1 MQRTASGIQG
11 RSDSTKDAEQMG
23 AYSFSVWYETWY
35 KLRISKLN
43 TKRAELRPSTW
54 LTMSSRTGQAS
65 SRRNRAPGGG
75 FAPGEGRGLQGQ
87 DKPGSEGLQESWDK
101 PRPPKGEQAEA
112 LYPEPVEQGRQAA
125 SAVFGGGLKAG
136 RVGRVDSGEEDQL
149 PLRPDRPDRG
159 CWPAGSGGGGR
170 L

>member
-11 RSDSTKDAEQMG
+11 LSDSTKDAEQMG